1 MSYQINKSI
10 IRAYLND
17 DEILAQM
24 AEEASELA
32 QACLKLRRA
41 IGDDNPTPVSKQQAI
56 KSLAE
61 EWADVLLCESLL
73 QERYRP
79 SLAASVQDVVA
90 FKAQRWADRL
100 FGVRSTEREEDPYE
114 S

>member
-1 MSYQINKSI
+1 MGYMMNISVIQSHIK
-10 IRAYLND
+10 D

-24 AEEASELA
+24 AEEAAELA
-32 QACLKLRRA
+32 QACLKLRHA

-79 SLAASVQDVVA
+79 SLEASVQDVVA